1 MSRRQER
8 TIQGYF
14 DEYRQPRVRITVAG
28 PHDEIAVDTVID
40 TGFNGDLCLPTQIA
54 IELGL
59 ELRDVMNVELAD
71 GTIKQELLFAGAVK
85 LGRQRKEVSIVL
97 TESEDALLGTNMFS
111 YLELDFV
118 NRTVR
123 LR

>member
-1 MSRRQER
+1 MSRKTLE
-8 TIQGYF
+8 GYF

-28 PHDEIAVDTVID
+28 THDEISVDAVID
-40 TGFNGDLCLPTQIA
+40 TGFDGDLCLPTQIA

-59 ELRDVMNVELAD
+59 ELRDVMSVGLAD
-71 GTIKQELLFAGAVK
+71 GALKQELLFAGVVQ
-85 LGRQRKEVSIVL
+85 LGRRRKAVNILL
-97 TESEDALLGTNMFS
+97 TESEDTLLGTNLLS

-118 NRTVR
+118 HRTVR

>member
-1 MSRRQER
+1 MSRRQEK
-8 TIQGYF
+8 TLQGYF

-28 PHDEIAVDTVID
+28 THDEIAVDAVID
-40 TGFNGDLCLPTQIA
+40 TGFDGDLCLPTQIA

-59 ELRDVMNVELAD
+59 ELRDVMSVELAD
-71 GTIKQELLFAGAVK
+71 GTIKQELLFAGVVR
-85 LGRQRKEVSIVL
+85 LGRQRRTVNILL
-97 TESEDALLGTNMFS
+97 TESDDALLGVNLLS